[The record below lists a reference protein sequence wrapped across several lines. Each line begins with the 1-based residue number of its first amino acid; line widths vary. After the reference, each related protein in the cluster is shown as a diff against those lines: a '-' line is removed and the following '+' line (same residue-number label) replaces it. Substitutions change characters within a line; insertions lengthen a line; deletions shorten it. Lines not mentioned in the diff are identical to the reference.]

1 MSIQVALHHRTTY
14 RYDRLISLGPQV
26 IRLRPAPHCRTPI
39 LSYSLT
45 VSPKDHFINWQQD
58 PQGNYLAR
66 LVFPDRTDHF
76 EVTVDL
82 VADMAVIN
90 PFDFFL
96 EPQAEEFPF
105 DYDPALKEDL
115 APFRRV
121 DPAGQHLA
129 AWLASVPREKKRTI
143 DFLVGLN
150 QRLSTEIKYLIR
162 MEPGVQTSEQ
172 TLQLKS
178 GSCRDTSWL
187 LVQALRHLGFAA
199 RFVSGYLIQLVADV
213 KALDGPSGPAADFTD
228 LHAWVEVYLPG
239 AGWIGFDPTSGLMAG
254 EGHIPLAATPEPQS
268 AAPISGALEK
278 AEVEFGHD
286 MHVTRFHET
295 PRVTKPISDEAWAQ
309 MLRLG
314 DAVDARLDAG
324 DMRLTMGGEPTF
336 VAIDDM
342 EGEEW
347 NTAALGPTK
356 REYAGKLLR
365 RLADRFAPSPLL
377 HYGQGKW
384 YPGEQLPR
392 WALSCHWR
400 KDGEPVWRDRAL
412 LAADEDAG
420 ADKSSWA
427 TNHDADIFAATLA
440 DKLMVDP
447 GFRIP
452 GFEDIWYYLWRE
464 RRLPV
469 NVDPFKS
476 HLKDEQERAR
486 LSRIFEQGLD
496 KVVGYALPL
505 TRDWSSTG
513 RRWRSGPWFL
523 RPQAMYLLPGDSP
536 MGLRLPLES
545 LPWAAPADYPGHHL
559 PDTMIERPPLPTR
572 QPVYP
577 AAPATAETPPTVV
590 QRWRSWFLGR
600 GAAASGNV
608 SPAITS
614 EIRPDTPPTRPP
626 NQKSDPGVVR
636 TAMCIEP
643 RGGLLHVFMPPFDLA
658 EDYLDLLSAVEDTAA
673 QLGRKVVIEGYPP
686 PRDPRLMNFS
696 VTPDPGVIEVNIH
709 PSGNWREL
717 AEKTTALYEEARQ
730 TRLGTE
736 KFSLDGKHIGTGGG
750 NHVVMGAATPSDSPF
765 LRRPDLLRSMVGYW
779 QNHPSLSYLFS
790 GQFIGPT
797 SQHPRVD
804 EGRDDALVNLQIA
817 FDQVTQHGNTPPPW
831 LVDRIFRNVLVD
843 ITGNTHRTE
852 LCIDK
857 LYSPDGP
864 TGRLGLVE
872 LRAFEM
878 PPDVRMSLAQQLL
891 LRGLLASFWE
901 QPYTRKPVR
910 WGTRLHDE
918 FLLPHFCLQDFHDV
932 LDDLNAAGLSFE
944 RDWFAAHAEFRFPA
958 IGGFAARG
966 LEVELRHALEPW
978 HVLGEEATA
987 GGTARYV
994 DSSLERLQLKV
1005 KGLVDGRHVVACNGR
1020 ALPLRATGVPGEYV
1034 AGVRY
1039 KAWAPPSALHP
1050 TIGTHVPL
1058 VFDLFDSWNGR
1069 SLGGCTYHVAH
1080 PGGRNYDTFPVNA
1093 NEAEARRR
1101 ARFFSMGHTPGR
1113 MPAPARVSSR
1123 EQPLTLDL
1131 RTG

>member
-26 IRLRPAPHCRTPI
+26 VRLRPAPHCRTPI
-39 LSYSLT
+39 VSYSLT
-45 VSPKDHFINWQQD
+45 VSPGDHFINWQQD

-66 LVFPDRTDHF
+66 LVFPERTDHF
-76 EVTVDL
+76 DVTVDL

-105 DYDPALKEDL
+105 DYDPDLKEEI
-115 APFRRV
+115 APFQRV
-121 DPAGQHLA
+121 DPPGRLLSQ
-129 AWLASVPREKKRTI
+129 WLASVPREKKRTV

-150 QRLSTEIKYLIR
+150 QRLANEIKYLIR
-162 MEPGVQTSEQ
+162 LEPGVQTAEE
-172 TLQLKS
+172 TLQLGS

-187 LVQALRHLGFAA
+187 LVQALRHLGFAT

-213 KALDGPSGPAADFTD
+213 KPIDGPEGPAADFTD

-239 AGWIGFDPTSGLMAG
+239 AGWIGLDPTSGLMAG

-268 AAPISGALEK
+268 AAAISGAIEK
-278 AEVEFGHD
+278 AEVDFSYD
-286 MHVTRFHET
+286 MKVTRFAET
-295 PRVTKPISDEAWAQ
+295 PRVTKPISDADWEK

-314 DAVDARLDAG
+314 DAVDARLNAG

-336 VAIDDM
+336 VSIDDM
-342 EGEEW
+342 EGAEW
-347 NTAALGPTK
+347 NTAALGPNK
-356 REYAGKLLR
+356 RKLAGRLLR
-365 RLADRFAPSPLL
+365 RLADRFASGPLL

-400 KDGEPVWRDRAL
+400 RDGEPVWRDRAL

-420 ADKSSWA
+420 DGA
-427 TNHDADIFAATLA
+427 TDADADLFTATLA
-440 DKLMVDP
+440 ERLQLDP
-447 GFRIP
+447 AYRIP
-452 GFEDIWYYLWRE
+452 GYEDTWYYLWRE

-469 NVDPFKS
+469 NVDPLQS
-476 HLKDEQERAR
+476 RLKDPEERAR
-486 LSRIFEQGLD
+486 LARLFEQGLE

-505 TRDWSSTG
+505 TREGHDG
-513 RRWRSGPWFL
+513 AKRWRSGPWFF
-523 RPQAMYLLPGDSP
+523 RPKTMYLLPGDSP
-536 MGLRLPLES
+536 MGLRLPLDS
-545 LPWAAPADYPGHHL
+545 LPWVVAKDYPYQHVA
-559 PDTMIERPPLPTR
+559 DTMQDQPPLPPHEQFR
-572 QPVYP
+572 QAYRMVADRMGTVGQN
-577 AAPATAETPPTVV
+577 AAMAPREQMPWPK
-590 QRWRSWFLGR
+590 
-600 GAAASGNV
+600 
-608 SPAITS
+608 
-614 EIRPDTPPTRPP
+614 
-626 NQKSDPGVVR
+626 NQQSDSSVVR

-643 RGGLLHVFMPPFDLA
+643 RGGLLHVFMPPLERA
-658 EDYLDLLSAVEDTAA
+658 EDYLDLLTAIEDTAA
-673 QLGRKVVIEGYPP
+673 TLNRKVVIEGYLP
-686 PRDPRLMNFS
+686 PRDARLLNFS

-709 PSGNWREL
+709 PSAGWREL
-717 AEKTTALYEEARQ
+717 AEKTSILYEEARQ

-736 KFSLDGKHIGTGGG
+736 KFMLDGRHVGTGGG
-750 NHVVMGAATPSDSPF
+750 NHVVMGAATPPDSPF
-765 LRRPDLLRSMVGYW
+765 LRRPDLLKSLVGYW

-790 GQFIGPT
+790 GLFIGPT

-817 FDQVTQHGNTPPPW
+817 FDEVARHGNAPSPW

-852 LCIDK
+852 FCIDK

-891 LRGLLASFWE
+891 LRGLLAAFAE
-901 QPYTRKPVR
+901 RPYTRKPIR

-918 FLLPHFCLQDFHDV
+918 FLLPHFCLQDFNDV
-932 LDDLNAAGLSFE
+932 LDDLNQQGFGF
-944 RDWFAAHAEFRFPA
+944 DPKWFAAHAEFRFPL
-958 IGGFAARG
+958 IGEVAARG
-966 LEVELRHALEPW
+966 IELELRHALEPW
-978 HVLGEEATA
+978 HVLGEEAAA
-987 GGTARYV
+987 GGTARFV
-994 DSSLERLQLKV
+994 DSSVERLQV
-1005 KGLVDGRHVVACNGR
+1005 KISGLIDGRHVVACNGR
-1020 ALPLRATGVPGEYV
+1020 AVPLRATGVPGEYV

-1039 KAWAPPSALHP
+1039 KAWAPPSAMHP
-1050 TIGTHVPL
+1050 SIGVHTPL
-1058 VFDLFDSWNGR
+1058 AFDLFDSWSGR

-1080 PGGRNYDTFPVNA
+1080 PGGRHYDTFPVNA

-1101 ARFFSMGHTPGR
+1101 ARFFAMGHTPGS
-1113 MPAPARVSSR
+1113 MPAPQPPVPR